1 MEANL
6 IRAHSV
12 QELSD
17 VRVYLF
23 KMMNMYLREGG
34 MEKEKERQNQSKTN
48 NGTRD
53 DFSISCGY

>member
-1 MEANL
+1 MLHRTKLVEANL

-23 KMMNMYLREGG
+23 KMMDMYLREGG
-34 MEKEKERQNQSKTN
+34 RDGERKKRETEPIQNK
-48 NGTRD
+48 
-53 DFSISCGY
+53 